1 MKARAPASGAHAPS
15 LPPRPSVESCGST
28 PPRTRMGGRRDAD
41 IHTRHTQYTTDLQTS
56 HTAASSATTSN
67 VPALVMSARA
77 LGGLSKNLVP
87 PPRFEESQHRGL
99 LQCVESNHI
108 LCCSKRDSAKKA
120 RSSTPTRDV
129 HALCSAISFSGEL
142 CETSVETTHEC
153 LCTSVETVRVLPL
166 G

>member
-1 MKARAPASGAHAPS
+1 MESIASYNHNGIGVTTRPLKVKARAPASGAHAPS

-28 PPRTRMGGRRDAD
+28 PPTEPIRMGGRRDAD
-41 IHTRHTQYTTDLQTS
+41 RHTRHTAYTTKPQTS

-99 LQCVESNHI
+99 LARVESNHI

-120 RSSTPTRDV
+120 RSSTPTRGV
-129 HALCSAISFSGEL
+129 HA
-142 CETSVETTHEC
+142 
-153 LCTSVETVRVLPL
+153 
-166 G
+166 